1 MQLKRKSVSVRFPVE
16 GHLCSEMI
24 KFSLKFDLNDVFI
37 QAVENVKMKA
47 VYCFYLLVP
56 VGLLYLSELQMVD

>member
-1 MQLKRKSVSVRFPVE
+1 MSMEQI
-16 GHLCSEMI
+16 LCSEMI
-24 KFSLKFDLNDVFI
+24 KFSLKSDLNDVFI

-56 VGLLYLSELQMVD
+56 VELLYLSVLQMVD

>member
-1 MQLKRKSVSVRFPVE
+1 MSMEQI
-16 GHLCSEMI
+16 LCSEMI
-24 KFSLKFDLNDVFI
+24 KFSLKSDLNDVFI